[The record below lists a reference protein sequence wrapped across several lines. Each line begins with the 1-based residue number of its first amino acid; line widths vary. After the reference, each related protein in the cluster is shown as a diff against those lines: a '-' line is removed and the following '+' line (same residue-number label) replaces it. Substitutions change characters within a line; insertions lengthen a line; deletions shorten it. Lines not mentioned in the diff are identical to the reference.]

1 MAEVPKRVKGI
12 PRSIQETIVMIR
24 AACVAVPR
32 YKEQEEAIKTR
43 CINAELEF
51 FDLYDMT
58 EKQLSDDL
66 GVGMGFCWVLLQ
78 SAKETAIG
86 LTEGDKGFFCRVC
99 PLQFPYIE
107 RLRRHEVMSKHQLF
121 ISAENVK
128 LEVLPG
134 EVMIDLELE
143 KDHLV
148 KVKEECHPS
157 EGKSGRGAASKSSF
171 REQLPREPSREQPP
185 RELPREQ
192 LPREPLPREPLPR
205 AASKRGPDGAGDGG
219 GQRKTARIGSEVTKE
234 PRTGEASPYSVLLYG
249 YSLSFVIVFFVV
261 GVMRVV
267 CYRRDWSA
275 ACDTPTRGRRAR

>member
-1 MAEVPKRVKGI
+1 
-12 PRSIQETIVMIR
+12 
-24 AACVAVPR
+24 
-32 YKEQEEAIKTR
+32 
-43 CINAELEF
+43 
-51 FDLYDMT
+51 
-58 EKQLSDDL
+58 
-66 GVGMGFCWVLLQ
+66 
-78 SAKETAIG
+78 
-86 LTEGDKGFFCRVC
+86 
-99 PLQFPYIE
+99 
-107 RLRRHEVMSKHQLF
+107 MSKHQLF
-121 ISAENVK
+121 MSAENVK

-171 REQLPREPSREQPP
+171 REQLPREP
-185 RELPREQ
+185 PREQ
-192 LPREPLPREPLPR
+192 LPREQLPR

>member
-66 GVGMGFCWVLLQ
+66 GVGMGFCRVLLQ

-99 PLQFPYIE
+99 PLQYPYIE

-121 ISAENVK
+121 MSAENVK

-171 REQLPREPSREQPP
+171 REQLPSPSNIW
-185 RELPREQ
+185 
-192 LPREPLPREPLPR
+192 
-205 AASKRGPDGAGDGG
+205 
-219 GQRKTARIGSEVTKE
+219 TC
-234 PRTGEASPYSVLLYG
+234 LLNCIHI
-249 YSLSFVIVFFVV
+249 L
-261 GVMRVV
+261 
-267 CYRRDWSA
+267 
-275 ACDTPTRGRRAR
+275 

>member
-1 MAEVPKRVKGI
+1 
-12 PRSIQETIVMIR
+12 
-24 AACVAVPR
+24 
-32 YKEQEEAIKTR
+32 
-43 CINAELEF
+43 
-51 FDLYDMT
+51 
-58 EKQLSDDL
+58 
-66 GVGMGFCWVLLQ
+66 
-78 SAKETAIG
+78 
-86 LTEGDKGFFCRVC
+86 
-99 PLQFPYIE
+99 
-107 RLRRHEVMSKHQLF
+107 MSKHQLF
-121 ISAENVK
+121 MSAENVK

-171 REQLPREPSREQPP
+171 REQLPREPPREQLPREQLPRAASKSSFREQPP
-185 RELPREQ
+185 REQLPREPPREQLPREQ
-192 LPREPLPREPLPR
+192 LPREQLPR